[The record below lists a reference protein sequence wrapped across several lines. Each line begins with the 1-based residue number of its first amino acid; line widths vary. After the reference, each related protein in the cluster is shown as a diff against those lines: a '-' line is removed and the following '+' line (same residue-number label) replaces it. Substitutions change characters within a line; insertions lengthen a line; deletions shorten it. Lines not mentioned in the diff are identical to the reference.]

1 MALPRPEP
9 GGLLSPLPEPAAP
22 APARGSLA
30 TTACMETL
38 QIGYL
43 HAVAAAAGC
52 SLAQPFPDH
61 GIDWHI
67 SHTAPGHAVD
77 DEVTIKVQLKCTYQ
91 LGPRPAVQ
99 PPPRAPAAEHP
110 AAPVV
115 PAAPAPTFA
124 FTLDNDH
131 LAKLARTPVAVH
143 KILVVMIVPR
153 SRDDWLRA
161 GHDSLHLRHCCYWTN
176 LAGHPVTGRRRTTVR
191 IPATRVFDDRA
202 LCEIMT
208 RVGAGGRP

>member
-1 MALPRPEP
+1 
-9 GGLLSPLPEPAAP
+9 P
-22 APARGSLA
+22 APRRGSLA

-91 LGPRPAVQ
+91 LGPRRAAQ
-99 PPPRAPAAEHP
+99 PPPRAPAP
-110 AAPVV
+110 GPAPV
-115 PAAPAPTFA
+115 
-124 FTLDNDH
+124 
-131 LAKLARTPVAVH
+131 
-143 KILVVMIVPR
+143 
-153 SRDDWLRA
+153 
-161 GHDSLHLRHCCYWTN
+161 
-176 LAGHPVTGRRRTTVR
+176 
-191 IPATRVFDDRA
+191 
-202 LCEIMT
+202 
-208 RVGAGGRP
+208 

>member
-1 MALPRPEP
+1 MAFPRPEP
-9 GGLLSPLPEPAAP
+9 GGLLSGPAGLTAAPGPP

-61 GIDWHI
+61 GIDWHL
-67 SHTAPGHAVD
+67 SHTAPGHTTD

-99 PPPRAPAAEHP
+99 P
-110 AAPVV
+110 
-115 PAAPAPTFA
+115 
-124 FTLDNDH
+124 
-131 LAKLARTPVAVH
+131 
-143 KILVVMIVPR
+143 
-153 SRDDWLRA
+153 
-161 GHDSLHLRHCCYWTN
+161 
-176 LAGHPVTGRRRTTVR
+176 
-191 IPATRVFDDRA
+191 
-202 LCEIMT
+202 
-208 RVGAGGRP
+208 